1 MDKDEIIVKS
11 VMTFAIINLVISLI
25 LATVINPSFLCGLI
39 FSIAAIFITLIWISQ
54 EVNKIMIL
62 SRNPQP

>member
-25 LATVINPSFLCGLI
+25 LATVINPSFLYGLV
-39 FSIAAIFITLIWISQ
+39 FSIAAIFITLIWVS
-54 EVNKIMIL
+54 
-62 SRNPQP
+62 